1 MRPRARQSLGLDAV
15 YDCVIFRCFYA
26 RRKVTLPESDG
37 STALL
42 GEGSESKVFVKSPEF
57 KGQRFSC
64 TTRC

>member
-15 YDCVIFRCFYA
+15 YDCVISRCFYA
-26 RRKVTLPESDG
+26 QRKVTLPVSDG
-37 STALL
+37 STAFL

-57 KGQRFSC
+57 KGLCFSC